1 MNVFIISGRG
11 LSFFETVFNGN
22 SEITINLIAS
32 KSELLKCSED
42 ILSKFNNIF
51 EVEETY
57 NLATRVFEFKVDA
70 ILNILKDYTEIK
82 IVCIREENLD
92 ISASIRDSLQINTG
106 MNSRQMEKFRDKIL
120 MKKILSNLGIKIPKF
135 VTYNYQQTN
144 SYSKIKAILGY
155 SFIAKPIFS
164 LGSKGV
170 FKIKNN
176 NDFEKFAI
184 SYKEKFNNCPFELE
198 EFIELPLFH
207 VDVIMQNGISLFAKA
222 SEYTCPVADFFE
234 GKIFGTIPIINNEV
248 ISKSLIDFSLR
259 VIEAF
264 GNLDAVYHVELFYNA
279 ENDECIFLE
288 IAARP
293 SGYTWPQVL
302 KETFGVNLYDAHF
315 MIQTGIQLKN
325 INNDNKTDFASCFL
339 IPNTM
344 RRIKKITTPKLKSI
358 FTINWHIIEGAESNE
373 NNLDFSGVVMM
384 KNKNYKDL
392 YYDFN
397 YLKNEY
403 APFEYE

>member
-144 SYSKIKAILGY
+144 SYSKIKAI
-155 SFIAKPIFS
+155 
-164 LGSKGV
+164 
-170 FKIKNN
+170 
-176 NDFEKFAI
+176 
-184 SYKEKFNNCPFELE
+184 
-198 EFIELPLFH
+198 
-207 VDVIMQNGISLFAKA
+207 
-222 SEYTCPVADFFE
+222 
-234 GKIFGTIPIINNEV
+234 
-248 ISKSLIDFSLR
+248 
-259 VIEAF
+259 
-264 GNLDAVYHVELFYNA
+264 
-279 ENDECIFLE
+279 
-288 IAARP
+288 
-293 SGYTWPQVL
+293 
-302 KETFGVNLYDAHF
+302 
-315 MIQTGIQLKN
+315 
-325 INNDNKTDFASCFL
+325 
-339 IPNTM
+339 
-344 RRIKKITTPKLKSI
+344 
-358 FTINWHIIEGAESNE
+358 
-373 NNLDFSGVVMM
+373 
-384 KNKNYKDL
+384 
-392 YYDFN
+392 
-397 YLKNEY
+397 
-403 APFEYE
+403 